1 MGMRLKS
8 TKSKYSESF
17 SIIDDYTHPET
28 NKRSTFVV
36 EALGSLNS
44 LMEKYQTTDREVVVN
59 HLKDYIEE
67 RKQQLKA
74 ENGKMLIE
82 VAQKDLIE
90 KDETRIYNVG
100 YLYIKDILCS
110 LGLKRICQEIQT
122 RYKIQFNLFDI
133 LCDLVCTRI
142 IEPCSK
148 RATFEYKKRFLHQST
163 YQLEDVY
170 RALHILYQERYTIE
184 NALYQGSTKLYPRNT
199 NVLYYDCTNFYF
211 ETEEPDEFRLY
222 GFSKEHRPNP
232 IVQYGLFMDGNGI
245 PLADYA
251 FAGNMNE
258 QPTLRKLEQK
268 IEEDFQLKKFIVV
281 ADAGLNGWENKVYNN
296 MKNNH
301 AYIVTQPIKKLKKSL
316 QEWAID
322 PSGWRISGSREKFNL
337 QDIMNA
343 AENAETDLKHYKIN
357 IDGTE
362 RNVYD
367 LIFYKER
374 WEKTTKKS
382 DVAKDKYSLEERY
395 IVSFSFRQR
404 AYHEHIRQKKI
415 DRALK
420 FIENPSKLDRKN
432 QRQPSYYIKTTTTTE
447 DGEIASNKVI
457 QLDTEKIKNEAKLD
471 GFYVVTTD
479 LEDKNIG
486 IIIQANRQRWEIE
499 ESFRIMRSEFRT
511 RPMYVRKEESINGH
525 LLTCFI
531 ALLVYRI
538 LEKHYLSEKYSPE
551 QIITTLRQM
560 NIVYLEGS
568 NYTPAFDRTDLVDEL
583 MDIFGFQVARKILS
597 QKYIKKFSRVVN
609 SEKSTKIE

>member
-59 HLKDYIEE
+59 HLKDYIEK

-74 ENGKMLIE
+74 ENGKVLIE

-110 LGLKRICQEIQT
+110 LGLKCICQEIQT

-367 LIFYKER
+367 LIF
-374 WEKTTKKS
+374 TKK
-382 DVAKDKYSLEERY
+382 DGK
-395 IVSFSFRQR
+395 RQ
-404 AYHEHIRQKKI
+404 QK
-415 DRALK
+415 
-420 FIENPSKLDRKN
+420 N
-432 QRQPSYYIKTTTTTE
+432 
-447 DGEIASNKVI
+447 
-457 QLDTEKIKNEAKLD
+457 
-471 GFYVVTTD
+471 
-479 LEDKNIG
+479 
-486 IIIQANRQRWEIE
+486 
-499 ESFRIMRSEFRT
+499 
-511 RPMYVRKEESINGH
+511 
-525 LLTCFI
+525 LT
-531 ALLVYRI
+531 
-538 LEKHYLSEKYSPE
+538 
-551 QIITTLRQM
+551 
-560 NIVYLEGS
+560 
-568 NYTPAFDRTDLVDEL
+568 
-583 MDIFGFQVARKILS
+583 
-597 QKYIKKFSRVVN
+597 
-609 SEKSTKIE
+609 